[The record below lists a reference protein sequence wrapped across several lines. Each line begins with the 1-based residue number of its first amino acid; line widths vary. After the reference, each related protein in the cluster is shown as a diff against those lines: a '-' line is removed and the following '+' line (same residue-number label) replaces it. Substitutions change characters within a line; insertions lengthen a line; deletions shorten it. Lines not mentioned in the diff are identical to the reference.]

1 VRAAEV
7 IRYGI
12 IGAFLLGAC
21 SVPPLDELE
30 PAELPVE
37 CLPRAGDRDDVQP
50 GDPTVPFAVRLL
62 LPIDPDCANAA
73 PASEIAAVL
82 RWRSGGTIREELAF
96 AVPDAQLAHSPGKCG
111 VAMTVA
117 YTRPPAF
124 PDSGVVRMCGAQLVH
139 PAWATFSTS
148 SPTLTA
154 VTASGRAVAAPGPAT
169 WAGEA
174 SAPSCAVDGAQVA
187 WLDPRF
193 SFALE
198 VPDREWLAWQSTA
211 PVELVSWFEIESD

>member
-117 YTRPPAF
+117 YTPTAAW
-124 PDSGVVRMCGAQLVH
+124 SGC
-139 PAWATFSTS
+139 
-148 SPTLTA
+148 
-154 VTASGRAVAAPGPAT
+154 AAPSSCIRRGRR
-169 WAGEA
+169 
-174 SAPSCAVDGAQVA
+174 SARRRRP
-187 WLDPRF
+187 
-193 SFALE
+193 
-198 VPDREWLAWQSTA
+198 
-211 PVELVSWFEIESD
+211 